1 LYAYAAV
8 CPALGK
14 MTSLVL
20 PYANTDMMSLF
31 LEEVALDFEDYF
43 VVMLVDQAGW
53 HISNSLRVPENIRLI
68 PQPAHSPEL
77 NPAEHVWE
85 ELREK
90 NFTNK
95 AFRSLKEVEE
105 ALCTGIMDITNNPE
119 RLRSLTYFPY
129 LNVQC

>member
-53 HISNSLRVPENIRLI
+53 HISHSLRVPENIRLI

>member
-1 LYAYAAV
+1 
-8 CPALGK
+8 

-31 LEEVALDFEDYF
+31 LEEVGQDFKDYF

-53 HISNSLRVPENIRLI
+53 HMSNSLRIPENIRLI

-77 NPAEHVWE
+77 NPAEHIWD

-90 NFTNK
+90 NFPNK
-95 AFRSLKEVEE
+95 AFSSLKEVEQ
-105 ALCTGIMDITNNPE
+105 ALCTGIMDLANSPK
-119 RLRSLTYFPY
+119 RLQSLTHFPY
-129 LNVQC
+129 LNVHC